1 MEILLVL
8 LIGAGVLYYL
18 YKRMH
23 QDDVVS
29 APTMPIPE
37 TKPMDFD
44 NLSQE
49 HKDQVFEFTKSL
61 AADGLTA
68 DEQMTIIRRAQEV
81 GIPADRILRVIAQSW
96 DGRPEVGSGVTED
109 VVFGYF
115 KDVDP
120 ALLGR
125 KPVTSVLDADKD
137 GKVTVKDA
145 VATVKK
151 AAGRA
156 KKAADLDGDGR
167 VTVKDIKVAASKAKS
182 AATKTMAKT
191 RKPAKK

>member
-23 QDDVVS
+23 QDDVMS
-29 APTMPIPE
+29 STATTPE

-125 KPVTSVLDADKD
+125 QSVTSVLDADKD

-145 VATVKK
+145 AATVKK

>member
-23 QDDVVS
+23 QDDVMSSTV
-29 APTMPIPE
+29 TTPE
-37 TKPMDFD
+37 TKSMDFD

-125 KPVTSVLDADKD
+125 QPVTSVLDADKD

-191 RKPAKK
+191 KKPAKK